1 MMPLR
6 AAAEKMGYKV
16 EWNNGVITLT
26 KGEVNV
32 KLTIGKETAE
42 RNAQAL
48 DLFQAPELRDN
59 VTYVPS
65 DLLDMLK

>member
-26 KGEVNV
+26 KGQVNV
-32 KLTIGKETAE
+32 KLTIGKEAAE
-42 RNAQAL
+42 EKCSS
-48 DLFQAPELRDN
+48 FGSF
-59 VTYVPS
+59 PS
-65 DLLDMLK
+65 TGIKRQRHLCSL